1 VLTAEALPAELRRA
15 IVQIA
20 RTPRLL
26 VACDYDGTLAPITLN
41 PDEARP
47 LPESVGAL
55 RSLAGLHE
63 TTTAVISGRA
73 LRDLATLSRLP
84 AEVNLVGSH
93 GSEFDIGFIHAL
105 DEKARELHRRLETE
119 LEQLVLDV
127 PGVSLEVKPASIA
140 VHVRRAEHEA
150 GRRVLA
156 NVHSGPSKWEGVST
170 TDGKEVVELAV
181 VQTDKGRALDILRH
195 QVGATA
201 AIFLGDDV
209 TDEKAFARLSG
220 PDLGIKV
227 GDGETLAG
235 FRVPDTVDVALV
247 LGFLLEE
254 RRNWLYGESAP
265 PIERLSLLANER
277 SVALLTPDAKL
288 TWLCHPGPDA
298 PAVFADLLGGEGA
311 GHFSIK
317 PHRNGLPLGQRYLPN
332 TMTVET
338 RWSRLLVT
346 DYLEPESAP
355 HRTDLV
361 RVISGEAMASVK
373 FAPRPEFGGVPV
385 KLEVTEGGVRVLGT
399 SEPFVLFSPGVEWTI
414 TSDGLHDTASALV
427 QPTPTQPVVLELRCG
442 TTDLGPHE
450 LSEVERRD
458 RAGRYWSEWTS
469 KLQLPKVQTDLVL
482 RSALTLRGL
491 VNTDTG
497 GVLAA
502 ATSSLP
508 EEIGGVRN
516 WDYRYC
522 WIRDAAMTV
531 RELVHLGSLEEA
543 EGYLRWLHGVLATLA
558 GPERLHPLYT
568 LAGSVIGA
576 EAVIESLPGYAGSR
590 PVRVGNLANHQVQLD
605 VFGPVVELVG
615 TLATARGELRDED
628 WQMVRAMAEAV
639 TRRWNEPDHGIWEER
654 HVPRHRVYSRVM
666 CWVTIDRAI
675 KLGEQYGRGIP
686 SGWPGLREDIKTDV
700 LTHGWNDEVQA
711 FTTAYDGTD
720 LDAASLF
727 VGLTGLIDP
736 ADERFQ
742 QTVTA
747 IEAELRS
754 GSTVYRYRRDD
765 GLPGGEGGFHICAAW
780 LIEAYLLTGRRT
792 EAQELFDQIVAAAGP
807 TGLLPE
813 QYDPIAE
820 RSLGN
825 HPQAYSHIGLI
836 RCANLLAGS

>member
-1 VLTAEALPAELRRA
+1 
-15 IVQIA
+15 
-20 RTPRLL
+20 
-26 VACDYDGTLAPITLN
+26 
-41 PDEARP
+41 
-47 LPESVGAL
+47 
-55 RSLAGLHE
+55 
-63 TTTAVISGRA
+63 
-73 LRDLATLSRLP
+73 
-84 AEVNLVGSH
+84 
-93 GSEFDIGFIHAL
+93 
-105 DEKARELHRRLETE
+105 
-119 LEQLVLDV
+119 
-127 PGVSLEVKPASIA
+127 
-140 VHVRRAEHEA
+140 
-150 GRRVLA
+150 
-156 NVHSGPSKWEGVST
+156 
-170 TDGKEVVELAV
+170 
-181 VQTDKGRALDILRH
+181 
-195 QVGATA
+195 
-201 AIFLGDDV
+201 
-209 TDEKAFARLSG
+209 
-220 PDLGIKV
+220 
-227 GDGETLAG
+227 
-235 FRVPDTVDVALV
+235 
-247 LGFLLEE
+247 
-254 RRNWLYGESAP
+254 
-265 PIERLSLLANER
+265 
-277 SVALLTPDAKL
+277 
-288 TWLCHPGPDA
+288 
-298 PAVFADLLGGEGA
+298 
-311 GHFSIK
+311 
-317 PHRNGLPLGQRYLPN
+317 
-332 TMTVET
+332 
-338 RWSRLLVT
+338 
-346 DYLEPESAP
+346 
-355 HRTDLV
+355 
-361 RVISGEAMASVK
+361 
-373 FAPRPEFGGVPV
+373 
-385 KLEVTEGGVRVLGT
+385 VLGT
-399 SEPFVLFSPGVEWTI
+399 SEPFVLYSPGVEWTL
-414 TSDGLHDTASALV
+414 TSDGLHDTATALV

-442 TTDLGPHE
+442 TTDLGDHE

-531 RELVHLGSLEEA
+531 RELAHLGSLEEA
-543 EGYLRWLHGVLATLA
+543 EGYLKWLHGVLATLA

-568 LAGSVIGA
+568 LSGGVIGA

-615 TLATARGELRDED
+615 TLAGARGDLRDED

-675 KLGEQYGRGIP
+675 KLGEQYGRDVPGQWP
-686 SGWPGLREDIKTDV
+686 SLRDAIKDDV

-836 RCANLLAGS
+836 RCANLLAAG

>member
-1 VLTAEALPAELRRA
+1 
-15 IVQIA
+15 
-20 RTPRLL
+20 
-26 VACDYDGTLAPITLN
+26 
-41 PDEARP
+41 
-47 LPESVGAL
+47 
-55 RSLAGLHE
+55 
-63 TTTAVISGRA
+63 
-73 LRDLATLSRLP
+73 
-84 AEVNLVGSH
+84 
-93 GSEFDIGFIHAL
+93 
-105 DEKARELHRRLETE
+105 
-119 LEQLVLDV
+119 
-127 PGVSLEVKPASIA
+127 
-140 VHVRRAEHEA
+140 
-150 GRRVLA
+150 
-156 NVHSGPSKWEGVST
+156 
-170 TDGKEVVELAV
+170 ELAV

-265 PIERLSLLANER
+265 PIERLSMLANER

-361 RVISGEAMASVK
+361 RVISGEAAASVK

-385 KLEVTEGGVRVLGT
+385 KLEVVEGGVRVLGT
-399 SEPFVLFSPGVEWTI
+399 SEPFVLYSPGVEWTI

-469 KLQLPKVQTDLVL
+469 KLQLPTVQTDLVL

-531 RELVHLGSLEEA
+531 RELVHLGSIEEA

-605 VFGPVVELVG
+605 VFGPVVELVQ
-615 TLATARGELRDED
+615 TLAAARHELRDED

-675 KLGEQYGRGIP
+675 KLGEQYGREIP
-686 SGWPGLREDIKTDV
+686 GNWHGLREDIKTDV

-836 RCANLLAGS
+836 RCANLLAAN